1 MNNLIPQWL
10 DLQSAVAY
18 LTNKT
23 KEEWAIPSLL
33 ELGRI
38 GKVPMYAVM
47 QEGTY
52 IQYWETKDNQATLR
66 QKEIADL
73 LLITPQQIEQ
83 ILKMYPAHGYEL
95 LIEAPLPNGCS
106 YDLPEYMPIL
116 MRMESKGFSRGVV
129 IKSHEAIRILGKE
142 LEGYLQS
149 KPATPA
155 PEVIKSD
162 IDKPWLVHNPLDPQP
177 DYSWYTPARYFA
189 RKTLKEKPLLINNKK
204 KLAGEVAT
212 LLFKIKD
219 YPRGRVSERNPL
231 TVLKAF
237 TNCTLT

>member
-142 LEGYLQS
+142 LEGYLQA
-149 KPATPA
+149 KPAKSA
-155 PEVIKSD
+155 PEARKVKQDLSIRNEAIRQDAKNGLTYSQIKQKYGGLSKTRISEICNEEKKTIGGNQNVMANLAGRVIK
-162 IDKPWLVHNPLDPQP
+162 
-177 DYSWYTPARYFA
+177 
-189 RKTLKEKPLLINNKK
+189 
-204 KLAGEVAT
+204 G
-212 LLFKIKD
+212 
-219 YPRGRVSERNPL
+219 
-231 TVLKAF
+231 
-237 TNCTLT
+237 